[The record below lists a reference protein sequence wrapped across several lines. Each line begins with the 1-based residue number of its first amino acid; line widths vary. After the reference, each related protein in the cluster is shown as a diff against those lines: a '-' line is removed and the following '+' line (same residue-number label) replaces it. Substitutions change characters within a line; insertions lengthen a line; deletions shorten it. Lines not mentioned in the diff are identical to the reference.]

1 MRRHTKGTALMSVG
15 AAVTATGL
23 VAMTGV
29 LAPGSGLAS
38 SHREAPLIANDP
50 QADNTDLYAFVS
62 PDDAESVTLIAN
74 WTPFQEPAGG
84 PNFYPFAENTRHEI
98 HVDNNGDAKP
108 DITYRWTFTSAYK
121 SKDTF
126 LYATGPVKTLDDP
139 TLNFTQTYK
148 LEEIKGDATRVL
160 VDGAKVAPS
169 NVGRASMPD
178 YSALREQAITDLTEG
193 EGKSFAGLADDPFFL
208 DLRVFDLLYGGD
220 LKSVGSDTLD
230 GFNVNTIALQVP
242 KADVIAADPIIGIWT
257 TTSRPATRLTAADGT
272 QTFSGDFV
280 QVSRLGNPLVNEVV
294 VPIQFKDAFNA
305 SLPEGDS
312 QFLPKVQDPEVP
324 KLIEAVYKIPAPK
337 TPREDLVSVFLT
349 GVEGLNKPANVTP
362 SEQLRLNTSIAP
374 SAKGNPLGVIGGDK
388 AGFPN
393 GRRLSDDV
401 VDIALQVVEGELV
414 GAANDLGDGVST
426 NDVKF
431 SDTFPYVALPHS
443 GSKARSGSLG
453 ESQVSALAQGG
464 NPVDGAPSG
473 GVGTGAGG
481 AAGRTGSPMVPIAI
495 ALAGGALLAT
505 GAVARRRVTI

>member
-1 MRRHTKGTALMSVG
+1 MTRQRTASVLMKAG
-15 AAVTATGL
+15 AAVTATGV
-23 VAMTGV
+23 VALTGV
-29 LAPGSGLAS
+29 LAPATGLAA
-38 SHREAPLIANDP
+38 SHREAPLIAGDP
-50 QADNTDLYAFVS
+50 QADNTDVYAFVS
-62 PDDAESVTLIAN
+62 PDKADTVTLVAN
-74 WTPFQEPAGG
+74 WLPFQEPSGG
-84 PNFYPFAENTRHEI
+84 PNFYPFAENTRHEVHI
-98 HVDNNGDAKP
+98 DNNADAKP

-126 LYATGPVKTLDDP
+126 LYATGPVTSLDDP

-169 NVGRASMPD
+169 HVGGASMPN
-178 YSALREQAITDLTEG
+178 YKALRDAAVVKLTEG
-193 EGKSFAGLADDPFFL
+193 EGTSFAGQADDPFFL
-208 DLRVFDLLYGGD
+208 DLRVFDLLYGGN
-220 LKSVGSDTLD
+220 LKSVGSDSLD

-242 KADVIAADPIIGIWT
+242 KTDLVAADPIIGIWS

-305 SLPEGDS
+305 SLPADDA
-312 QFLPKVQDPEVP
+312 QFLPKVQEPEVP

-337 TPREDLVSVFLT
+337 TPRDDLVSVFLT
-349 GVEGLNKPANVTP
+349 GVEGLNKPANVVP

-374 SAKGNPLGVIGGDK
+374 TAKGDRLGVIAGDK

-414 GAANDLGDGVST
+414 GAANDLGDAVNT
-426 NDVKF
+426 NDVAF
-431 SDTFPYVALPHS
+431 SAAFPYVALPHS
-443 GSKARSGSLG
+443 GSKARPGSGG
-453 ESQVSALAQGG
+453 ESQISALGQG
-464 NPVDGAPSG
+464 NAVDGAPSG

-481 AAGRTGSPMVPIAI
+481 TAGGTNAPLVPIAV
-495 ALAGGALLAT
+495 ALAGASLIAT
-505 GAVARRRVTI
+505 GAVARRRATI